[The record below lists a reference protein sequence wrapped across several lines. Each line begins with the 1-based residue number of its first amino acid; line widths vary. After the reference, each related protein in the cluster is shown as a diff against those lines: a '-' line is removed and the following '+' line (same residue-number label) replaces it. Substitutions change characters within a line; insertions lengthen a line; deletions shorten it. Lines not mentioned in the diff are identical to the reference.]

1 MVKLLPTVAEQCQ
14 QSGKSWEIWNDKEI
28 KPNQKTISQVLLS
41 QNNYYSKTRLHGPS
55 RALPPQLNTNISMSM
70 RPTCFEVGVPQHR
83 KNDPLFLTT
92 YLYRV
97 TIFYHSSTRTL
108 LIQKYFPSTGF
119 RRKFAAEF
127 FGRKFEFG
135 AKPFRRK
142 KSTEAIS
149 RETSTGKTLL
159 RIRTEYGP

>member
-1 MVKLLPTVAEQCQ
+1 MRSKMVKLLPTVAQQSQ
-14 QSGKSWEIWNDKEI
+14 QSGESLEIWNDKEI
-28 KPNQKTISQVLLS
+28 KPNEKTISQVLLS
-41 QNNYYSKTRLHGPS
+41 QNNYYSKTRFHGPS
-55 RALPPQLNTNISMSM
+55 WILTSLWGPRASRWVCLNTEKTTHYFQLATSTES
-70 RPTCFEVGVPQHR
+70 
-83 KNDPLFLTT
+83 LFLT
-92 YLYRV
+92 
-97 TIFYHSSTRTL
+97 ISSTHTL
-108 LIQKYFPSTGF
+108 LIQKYFSSTGF

-149 RETSTGKTLL
+149 RETSTGRTLL